1 MANKRYHMLQKSPE
15 TIALIAVAKKLLAGD
30 QLHTYDSDVMR
41 YALRFLVSELYKNGH
56 ASISAG
62 EVASAVH
69 EALKEGKG

>member
-41 YALRFLVSELYKNGH
+41 YALRFLVSELYKHGR
-56 ASISAG
+56 ADIAKG
-62 EVASAVH
+62 WVEQAVARQ
-69 EALKEGKG
+69 EEEKG